1 MVVDGSGHEP
11 VMVDEVLRFLGGRGT
26 VVDLTLGAG
35 GHAEAL
41 LASGVRRLIGVD
53 RDADAISIASGRL
66 ARFGERF
73 VAVRARF
80 SQVPVENRVDGVLY
94 DLGVSSIQL
103 ERPERGFSF
112 RQSGPLDMRMDRAAP
127 GEEARTDAASEP
139 GREEA
144 PDEAREERREP
155 SAMEL
160 VNSAPE
166 DELARVIYEFGE
178 ERRSRR
184 VAAAIVR
191 ARQRKRIETTEELAG
206 IVVSAVG
213 GRRGGP
219 HPARRT
225 FQALRI
231 AVNRELEELSAS
243 LPRAVGT
250 LAPGGRVVVIAYHS
264 LEDRI
269 VKRFFAGEER
279 LTVLTKKP
287 IAPSPEEA
295 ARNPRSRSAKLRAAE
310 LVAEAA

>member
-1 MVVDGSGHEP
+1 MSGVGHEP
-11 VMVDEVLRFLGGRGT
+11 VMVDEVVRFLGGRPT

-41 LASGVRRLIGVD
+41 LESGVGRLIGVD
-53 RDADAISIASGRL
+53 RDPEAVTIASGRL
-66 ARFGERF
+66 SRFGDRF
-73 VAVRARF
+73 AAVRARF
-80 SQVPVENRVDGVLY
+80 SDVPVENRVDGVLY
-94 DLGVSSIQL
+94 DLGVSSMQI

-112 RQSGPLDMRMDRAAP
+112 RHEGPLDMRMGRGQEDESAM
-127 GEEARTDAASEP
+127 DLVNAASEK
-139 GREEA
+139 
-144 PDEAREERREP
+144 
-155 SAMEL
+155 
-160 VNSAPE
+160 
-166 DELARVIYEFGE
+166 ELARIIFEYGE

-191 ARQRKRIETTEELAG
+191 ARQRRPIETTEELAG

-231 AVNRELEELSAS
+231 AVNRELEELATS
-243 LPRAVGT
+243 LPRAVGV

-269 VKRFFAGEER
+269 VKRFFAGDER

-287 IAPSPEEA
+287 LVPSADEA
-295 ARNPRSRSAKLRAAE
+295 ARNPRARSAKLRAAE
-310 LVAEAA
+310 LAAEAA

>member
-1 MVVDGSGHEP
+1 MDAFGHEP
-11 VMVDEVLRFLGGRGT
+11 VMVDEVLRFLGGRRT

-41 LASGVRRLIGVD
+41 LASGVGRLIGVD
-53 RDADAISIASGRL
+53 RDPEAVAIATGRL

-94 DLGVSSIQL
+94 DLGVSSMQL

-112 RQSGPLDMRMDRAAP
+112 RNAGPLDMRMGGSDA
-127 GEEARTDAASEP
+127 EEQ
-139 GREEA
+139 
-144 PDEAREERREP
+144 

-160 VNSAPE
+160 VNSASE
-166 DELARVIYEFGE
+166 EELARIVFEYGE

-191 ARQRKRIETTEELAG
+191 ARSREPIRTTEQLAG

-231 AVNRELEELSAS
+231 AVNRELEELAAS
-243 LPRAVGT
+243 LPRAVGV
-250 LAPGGRVVVIAYHS
+250 LAPGGRVIVIAYHS

-269 VKRFFAGEER
+269 VKRFFAGDER

-287 IAPSPEEA
+287 LVPSADEA
-295 ARNPRSRSAKLRAAE
+295 ARNPRARSAKLRAAE
-310 LVAEAA
+310 LVGQAA